1 MLRRVGVILAAGAL
15 TALVASGLALAKGH
29 GSQGHGHKAP
39 SVCSGTQQSPGVLT
53 GVYKHGVVVRG
64 ACEVNSGPA
73 TVDGKLVLRRGS
85 LLVAAFGQ
93 NSSSLTVKGSV
104 LVRRGA
110 TFVLGCNTTSSPCI
124 DDPNQNAPTLS
135 STGKITGNLTESA
148 PLGVIIHSSTIGG
161 NVTQVGGGG
170 GLSCTPPTTGPFS
183 LFMSPV
189 FSTYEDAS
197 VHGNLEVK
205 GIKSCW
211 LGVNR
216 VDVHGNL
223 LVLHNKMGDP
233 DAIEILSDNV
243 HKNLVCRNNGHP
255 SGMPPGTQPVWD
267 SADTGSDLYPR
278 QAEPNTVHGHRI
290 GQCKL
295 ASPATQGGP
304 LGPGPF

>member
-1 MLRRVGVILAAGAL
+1 MFRKVGAILAAGAL
-15 TALVASGLALAKGH
+15 TALVAPGLAPAKGH
-29 GSQGHGHKAP
+29 GHKGP
-39 SVCSGTQQSPGVLT
+39 SVCSGTLQSPGVLT
-53 GVYKHGVVVRG
+53 GVFKHGVVVKG

-73 TVDGKLVLRRGS
+73 TVSGKLVLRRGS
-85 LLVAAFGQ
+85 VLIAAFGQ
-93 NSSSLTVKGSV
+93 NDSSLTVKGNV
-104 LVRRGA
+104 LVGHGA

-135 STGKITGNLTESA
+135 STGKVTGNLTASA
-148 PLGVIIHSSTIGG
+148 PLGVLVHSTTIGG

-183 LFMSPV
+183 VFMSPV

-216 VDVHGNL
+216 VHVRGNL
-223 LVLHNKMGDP
+223 LVLKNKMADP

-243 HKNLVCRNNGHP
+243 HKNLVCRQNGHP

-267 SADTGSDLYPR
+267 SVDTSPTGDLYPR
-278 QAEPNTVHGHRI
+278 SAEPNTVQGHRI